1 MNYVKCADFFL
12 TGLVVVLPLLVWTGN
27 FEGGIAACIP
37 LLFAL
42 LCCGMM
48 ANSPDPS

>member
-12 TGLVVVLPLLVWTGN
+12 TGLVVVWPVLLWTGN
-27 FEGGIAACIP
+27 LEGGVAAGIP
-37 LLFAL
+37 LLFGL

-48 ANSPDPS
+48 VEDPEPL